1 MISFESLQIQI
12 PRQIASTVEKKFAEL
27 SYNLLD
33 AYSYLSWI
41 TEICPVYVAKSK
53 LEKNT
58 KRCMEIL
65 NEFSI
70 QIKYQNDVALK
81 SLILCNNRSSIV
93 NNANQPQ
100 SARSYELLQS
110 YLKNL
115 FVFL

>member
-1 MISFESLQIQI
+1 M
-12 PRQIASTVEKKFAEL
+12 VEKKFAEL
-27 SYNLLD
+27 SYNFLD

-41 TEICPVYVAKSK
+41 TEIYPVYVAKNK
-53 LEKNT
+53 LEKNA

-65 NEFSI
+65 DDFSI

-81 SLILCNNRSSIV
+81 SLIQCNNRLSIV
-93 NNANQPQ
+93 NNANQIIQ
-100 SARSYELLQS
+100 SARSYELLQG